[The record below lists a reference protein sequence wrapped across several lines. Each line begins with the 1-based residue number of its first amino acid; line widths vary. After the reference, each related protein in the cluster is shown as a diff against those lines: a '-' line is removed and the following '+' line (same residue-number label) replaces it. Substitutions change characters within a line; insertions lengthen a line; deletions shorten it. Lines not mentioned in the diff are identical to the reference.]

1 MSRGMVPRRTN
12 RKGKKNMNRKRL
24 APHGA
29 TCAAVLSLAA
39 VAAAAAVSD
48 GFPDQSGLGA
58 ATATSASPLTA
69 FDSFAFADAS
79 AATPLTGFHS
89 FVSQTATASPAL
101 TRFNS
106 HKPAGFVFVI
116 R

>member
-1 MSRGMVPRRTN
+1 
-12 RKGKKNMNRKRL
+12 MNRKRL

-39 VAAAAAVSD
+39 VAAADAAVED
-48 GFPDQSGLGA
+48 GFPDQSTHAVASGDSA
-58 ATATSASPLTA
+58 ALTA

-79 AATPLTGFHS
+79 AAAPLTDFHS
-89 FVSQTATASPAL
+89 FVSQTVTASSAL

-106 HKPAGFVFVI
+106 EEPAGFTIII

>member
-1 MSRGMVPRRTN
+1 MVPCRTN
-12 RKGKKNMNRKRL
+12 RKGKNNMNRKRL
-24 APHGA
+24 AQHGA

-39 VAAAAAVSD
+39 AAAAAVSD
-48 GFPDQSGLGA
+48 GFPNQNVFA
-58 ATATSASPLTA
+58 ADTATSASPLTA

-89 FVSQTATASPAL
+89 FVSTTVASSAAL

-106 HKPAGFVFVI
+106 KAPAGFVLVV

>member
-1 MSRGMVPRRTN
+1 
-12 RKGKKNMNRKRL
+12 MNRKRL
-24 APHGA
+24 APSGA

-39 VAAAAAVSD
+39 VAAADAVSD
-48 GFPDQSGLGA
+48 GFPNQSA
-58 ATATSASPLTA
+58 YAKASADSTALTA

-79 AATPLTGFHS
+79 AATPLQGFHS
-89 FVSQTATASPAL
+89 FVSQTETASPAL

-106 HKPAGFVFVI
+106 EKPVGFVIVI

>member
-1 MSRGMVPRRTN
+1 
-12 RKGKKNMNRKRL
+12 MNRKRL

-48 GFPDQSGLGA
+48 GFPDQSGFAVASGDSA
-58 ATATSASPLTA
+58 ALSA

-79 AATPLTGFHS
+79 AATPLTDFHS
-89 FVSQTATASPAL
+89 FVSHTETASPAL

-106 HKPAGFVFVI
+106 EEPAGFVIVI

>member
-1 MSRGMVPRRTN
+1 
-12 RKGKKNMNRKRL
+12 MNRKRL

-29 TCAAVLSLAA
+29 TCAAVLSLVAVATTDAA
-39 VAAAAAVSD
+39 VED
-48 GFPDQSGLGA
+48 GFPDQSRLGA
-58 ATATSASPLTA
+58 ATATSASPLVA
-69 FDSFAFADAS
+69 FDSFAFVDAS

-89 FVSQTATASPAL
+89 FVSQTETASSAL

-106 HKPAGFVFVI
+106 EKPVGFTIII

>member
-1 MSRGMVPRRTN
+1 
-12 RKGKKNMNRKRL
+12 MNRKRL

-39 VAAAAAVSD
+39 VAATDAAVED
-48 GFPDQSGLGA
+48 GFPDQSTHVVA
-58 ATATSASPLTA
+58 SATSAAATA
-69 FDSFAFADAS
+69 FDSFVSATGVSSAS
-79 AATPLTGFHS
+79 LSNFHS
-89 FVSQTATASPAL
+89 FVSQTETASPAL

-106 HKPAGFVFVI
+106 EEPAGFVIVI

>member
-1 MSRGMVPRRTN
+1 
-12 RKGKKNMNRKRL
+12 MNRKRL
-24 APHGA
+24 APSGA
-29 TCAAVLSLAA
+29 TCAAVLSLSAAAA
-39 VAAAAAVSD
+39 VAAVDD
-48 GFPDQSGLGA
+48 GFPDQSGFVVASGDSA
-58 ATATSASPLTA
+58 ALSA

-89 FVSQTATASPAL
+89 FVSHTETASPAL

-106 HKPAGFVFVI
+106 EEPAGFVIVI

>member
-1 MSRGMVPRRTN
+1 
-12 RKGKKNMNRKRL
+12 MNRKRL

-39 VAAAAAVSD
+39 VAATDAAVED
-48 GFPDQSGLGA
+48 GFPDQSA
-58 ATATSASPLTA
+58 HVVAIATSAAATD
-69 FDSFAFADAS
+69 FDSFASADAS

-89 FVSQTATASPAL
+89 FVSQTETASPAL

-106 HKPAGFVFVI
+106 EEPAGFVIVI

>member
-1 MSRGMVPRRTN
+1 MLACVAGHFALLRTGTDT
-12 RKGKKNMNRKRL
+12 RKMNPCRIFS
-24 APHGA
+24 
-29 TCAAVLSLAA
+29 CAAALSLAA
-39 VAAAAAVSD
+39 SAAYAVAVSD
-48 GFPDQSGLGA
+48 GFPDQSAHHA
-58 ATATSASPLTA
+58 ATATSAAALVS

-106 HKPAGFVFVI
+106 HEPAGFVFVI

>member
-1 MSRGMVPRRTN
+1 
-12 RKGKKNMNRKRL
+12 MNRKRL
-24 APHGA
+24 APSGA
-29 TCAAVLSLAA
+29 TCAAVLSLSAAAA
-39 VAAAAAVSD
+39 VAAVDD
-48 GFPDQSGLGA
+48 GFPDQSGFA
-58 ATATSASPLTA
+58 ADTATSASPLTA

-89 FVSQTATASPAL
+89 FVSQTETASPAL

-106 HKPAGFVFVI
+106 EEPAGFVIVI